1 MKSENENLMNK
12 VQNNERVTTLERA
25 ILILDYLMETKE
37 KPNFSQIAAALN
49 IPNGTAF
56 NILKTLEKYGLIER
70 DITSKVYQ
78 LGMKL
83 FQLGNNVESIRELRE
98 AALPFMREL
107 TRNSRET
114 SQLGFLFED
123 SLSFLEIIEG
133 LSTTTRAGLGLK
145 LPLHAPAAGKVLFA
159 YQSKD
164 MIDRLLERIDFP
176 RFTINTIVEPEK
188 ILAELEKTR
197 EQGYAI
203 DDEEVFMGTVCIAA
217 PIFNHNKRVCAALG
231 ITGDANRIKTNL
243 SSLIK
248 AVQHGATNI
257 SIRMGFVGR

>member
-1 MKSENENLMNK
+1 MNN
-12 VQNNERVTTLERA
+12 VQNNERATTLERA
-25 ILILDYLMETKE
+25 ILILDYLMEAKE
-37 KPNFSQIAAALN
+37 KPNFSQIAATLN

-56 NILKTLEKYGLIER
+56 NILKTLEKYGMIER
-70 DITSKVYQ
+70 DIASKHYQ

-83 FQLGNNVESIRELRE
+83 FQLGNHVESIRELRE

-114 SQLGFLFED
+114 SQLGILFED

-133 LSTTTRAGLGLK
+133 LSTTTRTGLGLK

-159 YQSKD
+159 YQSQD
-164 MIDRLLERIDFP
+164 VIDGILKSMEFP
-176 RFTINTIVEPEK
+176 RFTTNSIVEPDK
-188 ILAELEKTR
+188 ILAELKKVK

-231 ITGDANRIKTNL
+231 ITGDAIRITTNQG
-243 SSLIK
+243 SLIK
-248 AVQHGATNI
+248 AVQHEATNI

>member
-1 MKSENENLMNK
+1 MNNIQDK
-12 VQNNERVTTLERA
+12 QRNERVTTLERA
-25 ILILDYLMETKE
+25 IFILDYLMETKE
-37 KPNFSQIAAALN
+37 KPNFSQIASALN

-70 DITSKVYQ
+70 DIVSKHYQ

-83 FQLGNNVESIRELRE
+83 FQLGNHVESTRELRE
-98 AALPFMREL
+98 AAIPFMREL
-107 TRNSRET
+107 TRNTRET
-114 SQLGFLFED
+114 SQLGILFED

-133 LSTTTRAGLGLK
+133 LSTTTRAEISLK

-159 YQSKD
+159 YQPEEVIAQILK
-164 MIDRLLERIDFP
+164 RIDFP
-176 RFTINTIVEPEK
+176 RFTKNTIVEPDQ
-188 ILAELEKTR
+188 ILAELQKVR

-203 DDEEVFMGTVCIAA
+203 DDEEVFMGTVCLAA

-231 ITGDANRIKTNL
+231 ITGDAIRIKTNL
-243 SSLIK
+243 ESLIK

-257 SIRMGFVGR
+257 SIRLGFIGR